1 MSEDMSD
8 IINKFKNMVDNNQIP
23 ENVMNLLNNL
33 KNDASNKS
41 ENSNTQTP
49 SPEAMSNFINMINQN
64 SSDNTNNSN
73 IDMETLLKMKNI
85 IEKMNSK
92 SDPRANLLLSL
103 KPYLKESRKE
113 KVDQYINFLK
123 MASIM
128 GNLNDSGLGNIFGM
142 KNNSSGG
149 NG

>member
-103 KPYLKESRKE
+103 KPYLKASRKN
-113 KVDQYINFLK
+113 KVEQYVQLFNMSKIIELFPK
-123 MASIM
+123 T
-128 GNLNDSGLGNIFGM
+128 
-142 KNNSSGG
+142 GG
-149 NG
+149 NKAK

>member
-1 MSEDMSD
+1 MSEDMSNVIKNISNMINSGNIPDNIKD
-8 IINKFKNMVDNNQIP
+8 IMNNIN
-23 ENVMNLLNNL
+23 LN
-33 KNDASNKS
+33 SNK
-41 ENSNTQTP
+41 ENSN
-49 SPEAMSNFINMINQN
+49 SNSSQDQSSVDNPFGDIDINMIMKFK
-64 SSDNTNNSN
+64 SIADA
-73 IDMETLLKMKNI
+73 MKNTS
-85 IEKMNSK
+85 N
-92 SDPRANLLLSL
+92 DPRSNLLLSL